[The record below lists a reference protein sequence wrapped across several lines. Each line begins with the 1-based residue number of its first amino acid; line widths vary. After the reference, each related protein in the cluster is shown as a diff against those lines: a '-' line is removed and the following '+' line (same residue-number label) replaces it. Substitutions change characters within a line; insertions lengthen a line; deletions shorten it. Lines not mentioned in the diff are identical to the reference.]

1 LAQPNSGA
9 CATGRSE
16 GFITTLV
23 AKDRITAGDWELP
36 IMLKNHEPEGAQ
48 AGITNGAPAVQ
59 SQPKQDLKQF
69 GDFSL
74 GEVAAAAASDPGSNY
89 SKAAEIEFRR
99 REVVIQIEAA
109 EARRAVA
116 EAQKAAAEAQ
126 KAVAEAQKSAT
137 LPLKLTGWGT
147 IALAL
152 ATFILALLI
161 ACDGPL
167 AVACSRL
174 GQLVAK

>member
-1 LAQPNSGA
+1 
-9 CATGRSE
+9 
-16 GFITTLV
+16 
-23 AKDRITAGDWELP
+23 
-36 IMLKNHEPEGAQ
+36 MLRNHESEAAQ
-48 AGITNGAPAVQ
+48 AGITNEAPAVQ
-59 SQPKQDLKQF
+59 SEPKQDLKQF

-74 GEVAAAAASDPGSNY
+74 GEVAAAAASNPGSNY
-89 SKAAEIEFRR
+89 SKAAETEFRR

-109 EARRAVA
+109 EAQKAAA

-126 KAVAEAQKSAT
+126 KAVT

-152 ATFILALLI
+152 ATFILALLT
-161 ACDGPL
+161 AYDGPL

-174 GQLVAK
+174 GQVFAK

>member
-1 LAQPNSGA
+1 
-9 CATGRSE
+9 
-16 GFITTLV
+16 
-23 AKDRITAGDWELP
+23 
-36 IMLKNHEPEGAQ
+36 MLRNHESEAAQ
-48 AGITNGAPAVQ
+48 AGITNEAPAVQ
-59 SQPKQDLKQF
+59 SEPKQDLKQF

-74 GEVAAAAASDPGSNY
+74 GEVAAAAASNPGSNY

-109 EARRAVA
+109 EAQKAAA

-126 KAVAEAQKSAT
+126 KAVT

-152 ATFILALLI
+152 ATFILALLT
-161 ACDGPL
+161 AYDGPL

-174 GQLVAK
+174 GQVFAK

>member
-1 LAQPNSGA
+1 MP
-9 CATGRSE
+9 
-16 GFITTLV
+16 
-23 AKDRITAGDWELP
+23 
-36 IMLKNHEPEGAQ
+36 NHEFKLA
-48 AGITNGAPAVQ
+48 AVQ
-59 SQPKQDLKQF
+59 ADITGEERGDQSEPKQDLKQF

-74 GEVAAAAASDPGSNY
+74 GEVAAAAASNPGSNY

-109 EARRAVA
+109 EAQKSVAEAQKGAA

-126 KAVAEAQKSAT
+126 KTAT

-152 ATFILALLI
+152 ATFILALLT

-174 GQLVAK
+174 GQLFAK

>member
-1 LAQPNSGA
+1 VRLRLRRP
-9 CATGRSE
+9 
-16 GFITTLV
+16 
-23 AKDRITAGDWELP
+23 
-36 IMLKNHEPEGAQ
+36 
-48 AGITNGAPAVQ
+48 
-59 SQPKQDLKQF
+59 
-69 GDFSL
+69 
-74 GEVAAAAASDPGSNY
+74 NY

-109 EARRAVA
+109 EAQKAVA

-126 KAVAEAQKSAT
+126 KAVT

-152 ATFILALLI
+152 ATFILALLT
-161 ACDGPL
+161 AYDGPL

-174 GQLVAK
+174 GQVFAK